1 MAWFISVR
9 LLLHR
14 LLETYRHS
22 SHSFPD
28 FVLHI
33 DHRVIK
39 GDSKCLNFP
48 KRCGTNILIIF
59 LLISL
64 SDNKPFWIYFV

>member
-9 LLLHR
+9 LLLHS

-22 SHSFPD
+22 SHSFPN

-48 KRCGTNILIIF
+48 KRCGTNI
-59 LLISL
+59 
-64 SDNKPFWIYFV
+64 